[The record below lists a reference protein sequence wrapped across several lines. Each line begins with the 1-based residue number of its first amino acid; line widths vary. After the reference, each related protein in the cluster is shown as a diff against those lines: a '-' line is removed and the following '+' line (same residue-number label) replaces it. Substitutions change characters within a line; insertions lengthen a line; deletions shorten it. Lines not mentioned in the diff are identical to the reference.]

1 MEGSLKETLKSKF
14 CEYVIDSTTE
24 WNKAISSYP
33 CECITSYT
41 VVITLCVVTY
51 TAINIVVNTVCVY
64 IHMLIKLHTYMVM
77 DFMQYINLFIS
88 CVLVSKEINNF
99 TITYGLS
106 RDPVF
111 SSNQIQ
117 FDLEVWSYTY
127 VALTL
132 NKTMYVK

>member
-1 MEGSLKETLKSKF
+1 
-14 CEYVIDSTTE
+14 
-24 WNKAISSYP
+24 
-33 CECITSYT
+33 
-41 VVITLCVVTY
+41 
-51 TAINIVVNTVCVY
+51 
-64 IHMLIKLHTYMVM
+64 MLIKLHTYMIM